1 MVERIDKVL
10 KVEELEI
17 YQEKERV
24 SNILFAHVAL
34 LAQSTEKAIKMNG
47 GVSNRNAFKDWAK
60 SLVKELTPLV
70 PDEDFQWVPK
80 QNGQPQENINGG
92 NEQPPDQ
99 TIKG

>member
-1 MVERIDKVL
+1 MVERINQVL

-34 LAQSTEKAIKMNG
+34 LAQSAEKAIKMNG
-47 GVSNRNAFKDWAK
+47 GASNRNAFKDWAK

-70 PDEDFQWVPK
+70 PDEDFQWVAK
-80 QNGQPQENINGG
+80 QNGQPQENPNVG
-92 NEQPPDQ
+92 NDPDLS
-99 TIKG
+99 IKG